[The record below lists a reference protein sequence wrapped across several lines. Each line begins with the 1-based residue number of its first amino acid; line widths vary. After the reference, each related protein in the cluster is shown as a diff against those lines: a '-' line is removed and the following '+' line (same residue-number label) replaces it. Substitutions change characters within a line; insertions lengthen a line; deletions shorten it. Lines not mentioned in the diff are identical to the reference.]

1 MAQRQDVP
9 VVIEVAVNGGTKRD
23 ANPHVPITPDEIAA
37 DALACIEAGAA
48 IVHQHDMVGD
58 PESSA
63 RLGLEAYEQV
73 LAARPDALLYPTT
86 AFGGTDIEYRW
97 RHHFTLAD
105 KGVLRMAFLD
115 PGSANLGGFGAD
127 GLPRSS
133 TFVYVNSFED
143 IAWLVEQ
150 CERLRVGPSMAIF
163 EPGFLRVALG
173 YERAG
178 RMPAGA
184 FVKLYFGAGGLP
196 DGPPGLGFGLPPTR
210 PSLDAYLA
218 MLDGSRLPWAVAVL
232 GGDCVASGM
241 ARMALEAGGHV
252 RVGLEDFAAVD
263 RTPANVELVREV
275 VALAGEVGRP
285 VATPTEAAALLGLP
299 TAA

>member
-9 VVIEVAVNGGTKRD
+9 VIIEVAVNGVTKKD
-23 ANPHVPITPDEIAA
+23 ANPNVPITPDEIAG
-37 DALACIEAGAA
+37 DAVACLAAGAA
-48 IVHQHDMVGD
+48 IVHEHDMVGD

-63 RLGLEAYEQV
+63 SLALEAYQQV
-73 LAARPDALLYPTT
+73 LAERPDALLYPTT
-86 AFGGTDIEYRW
+86 AFGSPEIEYRW

-115 PGSANLGGFGAD
+115 PGSANLGGLGPD
-127 GLPRSS
+127 GVPRPTPYVYTN
-133 TFVYVNSFED
+133 TFAD
-143 IAWLVEQ
+143 IAWIVEQ
-150 CERLRVGPSMAIF
+150 CERLRLGPSMAIF
-163 EPGFLRVALG
+163 EPGFLRVALA

-184 FVKLYFGAGGLP
+184 FAKLYFGGGTSGGGLS
-196 DGPPGLGFGLPPTR
+196 GLAFGLPPTR

-218 MLDGSRLPWAVAVL
+218 MLDDSRLPWAVAVL
-232 GGDCVASGM
+232 SGDCVESGM
-241 ARMALEAGGHV
+241 ARWALEAGGHV
-252 RVGLEDFAAVD
+252 RVGLEDFGGG
-263 RTPANVELVREV
+263 RTPTNEELVREV

-299 TAA
+299 SAA

>member
-1 MAQRQDVP
+1 MAPRQDVP
-9 VVIEVAVNGGTKRD
+9 VIIEVAVNGVTKKD

-48 IVHQHDMVGD
+48 IVHEHDMVGD

-63 RLGLEAYEQV
+63 RLALEAYEQI
-73 LAARPDALLYPTT
+73 LAERPDALLYPTT
-86 AFGGTDIEYRW
+86 AFGAPDIEYRW
-97 RHHFTLAD
+97 RHNITLAD

-115 PGSANLGGFGAD
+115 PGSANLGGFGPD
-127 GLPRSS
+127 GLPRPTANVYTN
-133 TFVYVNSFED
+133 TFAD
-143 IAWLVEQ
+143 IAWIVEQ

-163 EPGFLRVALG
+163 EPGFLRVALA

-184 FVKLYFGAGGLP
+184 FVKLYFGGGGSSGGLP
-196 DGPPGLGFGLPPTR
+196 GLAFGLPPTK

-232 GGDCVASGM
+232 SGDCVESGM
-241 ARMALEAGGHV
+241 ARLALEAGGHV
-252 RVGLEDFAAVD
+252 RVGLEDHGGA

-275 VALAGEVGRP
+275 VALAGDVGRP
-285 VATPTEAAALLGLP
+285 VATPAEAAALLALP

>member
-9 VVIEVAVNGGTKRD
+9 VVIEVAVNGVTKKD
-23 ANPHVPITPDEIAA
+23 ANPNVPITPDEIAA
-37 DALACIEAGAA
+37 EALACLEAGAA
-48 IVHQHDMVGD
+48 IVHHHDMVGD

-63 RLGLEAYEQV
+63 LLGLEAYEQI
-73 LAARPDALLYPTT
+73 LATRPDALLYPTT
-86 AFGGTDIEYRW
+86 AFGAPDIEYRW

-115 PGSANLGGFGAD
+115 PGSANLGGAGPD
-127 GLPRSS
+127 GIPRPTTSVYTN
-133 TFVYVNSFED
+133 TFAD
-143 IAWLVEQ
+143 IAWIVEQ
-150 CERLRVGPSMAIF
+150 CDRLRLGPSMAIF
-163 EPGFLRVALG
+163 EPGFLRVALA

-178 RMPAGA
+178 KLPAGA
-184 FVKLYFGAGGLP
+184 FVKLYFGAGASRGGLP
-196 DGPPGLGFGLPPTR
+196 GLAFGLPPTK

-218 MLDGSRLPWAVAVL
+218 MLGGSQLPWAVAVL
-232 GGDCVASGM
+232 AGDCVGSGM
-241 ARMALEAGGHV
+241 ARLALESGGHV
-252 RVGLEDFAAVD
+252 RVGLEDFGGD
-263 RTPANVELVREV
+263 RTPGNVELVREV